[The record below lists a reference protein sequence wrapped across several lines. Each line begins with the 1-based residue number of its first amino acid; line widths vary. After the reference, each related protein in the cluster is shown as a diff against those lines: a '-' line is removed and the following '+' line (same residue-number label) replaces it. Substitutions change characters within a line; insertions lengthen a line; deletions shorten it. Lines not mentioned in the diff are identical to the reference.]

1 MLSCEL
7 CRKYLGFYLDQALGV
22 KESLEVQEHLQECP
36 QCTDLA
42 SAERSMRA
50 AVRRQAVTEPLPEAD
65 KRRLIRLAMQQ
76 PRQDWSWLEKLR
88 EAVQWRDVG
97 LGAALSAAIL
107 LVFLSPV
114 RDLLTGHDAAQ
125 KFVHETAMAY
135 HTYLDQDMPME
146 VKTSDDGQL
155 ARWANNVVDRHFQVP
170 CITDKAA
177 QLVGGRV
184 CRLRD
189 RKGLAMKYR
198 HEGSDLLV
206 FAFRDAAL
214 SLPDRRM
221 TPTAAGDFYVR
232 HVAGRPVILWQR
244 AGVTYSLVGDIDH
257 QALLRVAGT
266 VRYLHS
272 KDAARN
278 ITQATSPFTP
288 VTGQ

>member
-1 MLSCEL
+1 MLSCEQ

-22 KESLEVQEHLQECP
+22 KESLEVQEHLQDCP
-36 QCTDLA
+36 ECTDLA
-42 SAERSMRA
+42 AAERSLRA
-50 AVRRQAVTEPLPEAD
+50 VVRQQAVTEPLPEAD
-65 KRRLIRLAMQQ
+65 KRRMIRLAMQQ
-76 PRQDWSWLEKLR
+76 PMQQWAWVAKLR

-97 LGAALSAAIL
+97 LGAALSAAVL

-114 RDLLTGHDAAQ
+114 RDLLTGYDAAH

-135 HTYLDQDMPME
+135 HTYLDQDVPME
-146 VKTSDDGQL
+146 VETNDDGHL
-155 ARWANNVVDRHFQVP
+155 ARWANNVVDSNFQVP
-170 CITDKAA
+170 CITDKGA

-198 HEGSDLLV
+198 HEDADLLV

-214 SLPDRRM
+214 SIPDRRM

-266 VRYLHS
+266 VRYLHTR
-272 KDAARN
+272 DAGRN
-278 ITQATSPFTP
+278 VTPATSPSTP
-288 VTGQ
+288 VSGQ

>member
-1 MLSCEL
+1 MLSCEQ
-7 CRKYLGFYLDQALGV
+7 CRKYLGFYLDQVLGV
-22 KESLEVQEHLQECP
+22 KESLEVQEHLQGCPEC
-36 QCTDLA
+36 THLA
-42 SAERSMRA
+42 AAERSLRA
-50 AVRRQAVTEPLPEAD
+50 AVRQQAVTEPLPEAE
-65 KRRLIRLAMQQ
+65 KRRLIRLAMHQ
-76 PRQDWSWLEKLR
+76 PRHSWPWLTKLR
-88 EAVQWRDVG
+88 EALQWRDVG
-97 LGAALSAAIL
+97 LGAAVSAAVL

-114 RDLLTGHDAAQ
+114 RDLLIGHDAAQ
-125 KFVHETAMAY
+125 KFVHETAAAY
-135 HTYLDQDMPME
+135 HTYMDQDVPME

-184 CRLRD
+184 CQLRD

-198 HEGSDLLV
+198 HEDSDLLV

-221 TPTAAGDFYVR
+221 TPTEAGNFYVR

-266 VRYLHS
+266 VRYLHA
-272 KDAARN
+272 KDAGHN
-278 ITQATSPFTP
+278 DTGTTLPLTP
-288 VTGQ
+288 ISGQ

>member
-1 MLSCEL
+1 MLSCDL

-22 KESLEVQEHLQECP
+22 KESLEVQEHLHGCP
-36 QCTDLA
+36 ECTDLA
-42 SAERSMRA
+42 AAERSLRA
-50 AVRRQAVTEPLPEAD
+50 AVRLQAVTEPLPEAD
-65 KRRLIRLAMQQ
+65 KRRLIRLAMHQ
-76 PRQDWSWLEKLR
+76 PSQGWSWLAKLR
-88 EAVQWRDVG
+88 EAIQWRDVG
-97 LGAALSAAIL
+97 LGAAVSAAIL

-114 RDLLTGHDAAQ
+114 RDLLNGHDAAQ

-135 HTYLDQDMPME
+135 HTYLDQDVPME
-146 VKTSDDGQL
+146 VKTSDDGRL
-155 ARWANNVVDRHFQVP
+155 ARWANDVVDSNFQVP
-170 CITDKAA
+170 CITDKGA

-198 HEGSDLLV
+198 HEDSDLLV

-214 SLPDRRM
+214 SLPNRRM

-232 HVAGRPVILWQR
+232 HVGGRPVILWQR

-257 QALLRVAGT
+257 QDLLRVAGS
-266 VRYLHS
+266 VKYLHS
-272 KDAARN
+272 RDAGQN
-278 ITQATSPFTP
+278 ITPTTSPFTP

>member
-1 MLSCEL
+1 MLSCEQ
-7 CRKYLGFYLDQALGV
+7 CRKYLGFYLDQVLGV
-22 KESLEVQEHLQECP
+22 KESLEVQEHLQGCP
-36 QCTDLA
+36 ECTDLA
-42 SAERSMRA
+42 AAERSLRA
-50 AVRRQAVTEPLPEAD
+50 VVRQQAVTEPLPEAD
-65 KRRLIRLAMQQ
+65 KRRLIRLAMHQ
-76 PRQDWSWLEKLR
+76 PGHSWPWLTKLR

-97 LGAALSAAIL
+97 LGAAVSAAIL

-114 RDLLTGHDAAQ
+114 RDLLIGHDAAQ

-135 HTYLDQDMPME
+135 HTYLDQDVPME
-146 VKTSDDGQL
+146 VNTSDDGQL

-198 HEGSDLLV
+198 HEDSDLLV

-221 TPTAAGDFYVR
+221 TATEAGDFYVR

-266 VRYLHS
+266 VRYLHA
-272 KDAARN
+272 KDAGQN
-278 ITQATSPFTP
+278 DTGTTSPLTP
-288 VTGQ
+288 ISGQ

>member
-1 MLSCEL
+1 MLSCEQ

-22 KESLEVQEHLQECP
+22 RESLEVQEHLQEC
-36 QCTDLA
+36 QECTDLA
-42 SAERSMRA
+42 GAECSLRA
-50 AVRRQAVTEPLPEAD
+50 VVRQQAVTEPLAEAD
-65 KRRLIRLAMQQ
+65 KRRLIRLAMHE
-76 PRQDWSWLEKLR
+76 PRHEWTWLAKLR

-97 LGAALSAAIL
+97 LGAAVSAAIL

-114 RDLLTGHDAAQ
+114 RDLLIGNDAAH
-125 KFVHETAMAY
+125 KFVHETALAY
-135 HTYLDQDMPME
+135 HTYLDQDVPME
-146 VKTSDDGQL
+146 VETSDDSHL
-155 ARWANNVVDRHFQVP
+155 ARWANNVVDRNFQVP

-198 HEGSDLLV
+198 HEDSDLLV

-221 TPTAAGDFYVR
+221 TPTEAGDFYVR

-266 VRYLHS
+266 VRYLHT
-272 KDAARN
+272 KDAAQN
-278 ITQATSPFTP
+278 ATGTTSPLTP
-288 VTGQ
+288 VSGQ